1 MADPSQPSS
10 DSPPPPHPPPAP
22 LNCPAGEVE
31 ASSEGDAHP
40 HLVQG
45 LEPPSLQEKEPLS
58 ESVSPETLLGESLPG
73 GEHLSQPRPTESV
86 PPLEGQSGGGVGVD
100 WPRVESTGVQAGPV
114 GEDAMS
120 APVEQVQ
127 EGLADDQHAE
137 LLLVQLD
144 HRRSPPG
151 AEGSREHRGVPSQQ
165 RPQEQLAGPGS
176 EVHPQL
182 GLRPQVLRGHG
193 SDHPLGPGD
202 GIDAVEALVRA
213 LPRPSPAVGRLGHRP
228 GPPDLREGG
237 HRRRA

>member
-22 LNCPAGEVE
+22 LNGPAGEVE

-40 HLVQG
+40 HLQQG
-45 LEPPSLQEKEPLS
+45 LEPPSLEEEEALS

-86 PPLEGQSGGGVGVD
+86 PPLEGQSGGGGGID
-100 WPRVESTGVQAGPV
+100 WPRVESTGAQTGPV
-114 GEDAMS
+114 GEGALS

-127 EGLADDQHAE
+127 KSLADDQQAE

-165 RPQEQLAGPGS
+165 RPQEQLAGPG
-176 EVHPQL
+176 
-182 GLRPQVLRGHG
+182 
-193 SDHPLGPGD
+193 
-202 GIDAVEALVRA
+202 
-213 LPRPSPAVGRLGHRP
+213 
-228 GPPDLREGG
+228 
-237 HRRRA
+237 